1 MNRKLSL
8 LSVGLCVVVSVTDQA
23 SAQTPDLQK
32 QLQEAFQRAAAAQAQ
47 PGVRGGRSQL
57 RWGGVRLEKPSPEL
71 QAQLGLEEKVGLVV
85 AAVDPTSAGDK
96 AGLKVN
102 DVLLKIGATPVPND
116 VAGFAKLVKDQKA
129 DDPVDLVVI
138 RKGKEETL
146 KGAKM
151 PAQVQNTVVGGG
163 VGRLPG
169 IVGPRIPPLQIN
181 PLLMPGK
188 LDKLH
193 MEMTVNGAKVVR
205 DQDGDK
211 FTGSYV
217 KDELKIN
224 VAGKIENGQNKI
236 SEITVQQGKE
246 TSKYTTVND
255 VPAQHR
261 PMIQQ
266 LLPSPFA
273 NLMTLPFPDMPAFPA
288 FPMIPGIDD

>member
-1 MNRKLSL
+1 
-8 LSVGLCVVVSVTDQA
+8 
-23 SAQTPDLQK
+23 
-32 QLQEAFQRAAAAQAQ
+32 
-47 PGVRGGRSQL
+47 
-57 RWGGVRLEKPSPEL
+57 
-71 QAQLGLEEKVGLVV
+71 
-85 AAVDPTSAGDK
+85 
-96 AGLKVN
+96 
-102 DVLLKIGATPVPND
+102 
-116 VAGFAKLVKDQKA
+116 
-129 DDPVDLVVI
+129 
-138 RKGKEETL
+138 
-146 KGAKM
+146 
-151 PAQVQNTVVGGG
+151 
-163 VGRLPG
+163 
-169 IVGPRIPPLQIN
+169 
-181 PLLMPGK
+181 
-188 LDKLH
+188 